1 MTHIQLILRLLKIYL
16 LLNFEI
22 FSVCIISADK
32 YTDIIVLKRTDY
44 INKLGTVIHYDTE
57 SGTNVK
63 CQNTIQ
69 LKTFHEFLRRNLSII
84 KRMTKK
90 RPVANQLEPIT
101 VHLLR
106 LNPVTNQE
114 ILRKILAN

>member
-1 MTHIQLILRLLKIYL
+1 MVNLFPKFIIVPCNLKNKNQLVTHIQLILRLLKIYL

-32 YTDIIVLKRTDY
+32 YTGIIVLKRTDY

-63 CQNTIQ
+63 CQNTILIH
-69 LKTFHEFLRRNLSII
+69 LKTFHDFLRRNLSII
-84 KRMTKK
+84 KRMAK
-90 RPVANQLEPIT
+90 RDQSQIS
-101 VHLLR
+101 
-106 LNPVTNQE
+106 
-114 ILRKILAN
+114 

>member
-1 MTHIQLILRLLKIYL
+1 MVNLFPKFIIVPCNLKNKNQLVTHIQLILR

-32 YTDIIVLKRTDY
+32 YTGIIVLKRTDY
-44 INKLGTVIHYDTE
+44 IDKLGTVIHYDTG

-84 KRMTKK
+84 KRMTK
-90 RPVANQLEPIT
+90 RDQSQIS
-101 VHLLR
+101 
-106 LNPVTNQE
+106 
-114 ILRKILAN
+114 